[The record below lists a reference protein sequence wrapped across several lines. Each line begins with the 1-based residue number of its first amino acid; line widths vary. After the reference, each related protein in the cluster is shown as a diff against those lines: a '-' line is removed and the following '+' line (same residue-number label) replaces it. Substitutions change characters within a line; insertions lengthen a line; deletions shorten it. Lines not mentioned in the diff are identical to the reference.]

1 MNLPVCRM
9 LTIDFNTV
17 FIAVSELGLK
27 FTDRHGLSETVA
39 AEGVDGKTLNG
50 NRVGID
56 GKRTKFTFSFGK
68 IRTPYW
74 LPRDGFVSILEK
86 VRSALPGLI
95 AETKLVLD
103 PLVLWQPS
111 AESSKSTHKHTHTHT
126 QTHNLRPGGTRA
138 HQSRSARGLG
148 SDVHPPRG
156 PRGRLGCG
164 GYLERPRRPGGD
176 HEAVSAGWG

>member
-1 MNLPVCRM
+1 M

-68 IRTPYW
+68 FT
-74 LPRDGFVSILEK
+74 S
-86 VRSALPGLI
+86 
-95 AETKLVLD
+95 
-103 PLVLWQPS
+103 
-111 AESSKSTHKHTHTHT
+111 
-126 QTHNLRPGGTRA
+126 
-138 HQSRSARGLG
+138 
-148 SDVHPPRG
+148 
-156 PRGRLGCG
+156 
-164 GYLERPRRPGGD
+164 
-176 HEAVSAGWG
+176 